1 VSLEDK
7 WVPYGPS
14 AAIGLQ
20 AAISQAKGD
29 EPLTPVTV
37 IVPSNYVGVATRR
50 LLGSGALGPLCNSG
64 IGIAAVS
71 FLTVYRM
78 AELLGASRL
87 AGAGR
92 RPVSTPVIAASLRA
106 ALVENPGIFAPVAD
120 HAATETALVAAYR
133 ELRDL
138 PPGALDSLARR
149 SNRAA
154 DVVRLHRMAR
164 VRLEPDWYDE
174 EDLIDAATQVLS
186 TDESATGNGHR
197 RRQST

>member
-50 LLGSGALGPLCNSG
+50 QLGSGALGPVCNRG

-106 ALVENPGIFAPVAD
+106 ALVENPGIFAPVSD

-138 PPGALDSLARR
+138 SPGALDSLARR
-149 SNRAA
+149 SKRAA

-164 VRLEPDWYDE
+164 VGSSR
-174 EDLIDAATQVLS
+174 IGT
-186 TDESATGNGHR
+186 TKRT
-197 RRQST
+197 